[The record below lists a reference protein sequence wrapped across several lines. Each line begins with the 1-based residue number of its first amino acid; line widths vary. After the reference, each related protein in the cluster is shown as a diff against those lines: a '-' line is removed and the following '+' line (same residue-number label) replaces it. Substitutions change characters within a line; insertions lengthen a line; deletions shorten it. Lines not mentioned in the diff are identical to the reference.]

1 MQPSDGIGVPR
12 RALDVEDYIDILR
25 RHKGWIFGPFLF
37 TLVATVV
44 GVYLWPDSYESKALI
59 RVTPQQIPE
68 QMVPS
73 AVNQQLMDRI
83 IAMQTQITSH
93 AVLTTIIKNFGLY
106 KRDQNRQP
114 IEDIVEDMRKK
125 INVNPV
131 VVNSAAGRTSVPA
144 FAVSFSY
151 EDRILAQ
158 RVVQDLTSRFID
170 ESVRNRSDATFMTAQ
185 FLKDAAD
192 SAKKEL
198 DAVENKLQEFRMQN
212 NGRLPDQVEAN
223 MHQLTALNS
232 QVAFLES
239 QINRAQ
245 SDRLKYQSELNI
257 LRERVTALK
266 KEPELIIIPTQRSEK
281 LVEIEREVQFWEQK
295 LSAARQQFTE
305 THPDVQNFLGR
316 LEAAKKKRD
325 EIVKEEDA
333 RKVAAPAVK
342 PINQMLLRETRD
354 VEEQMQRIQAS
365 IASLDTQIEQYSKEQ
380 KRTNQLAQSFQ
391 GRIETAPLG
400 DRQFSELLRERE
412 MAKVKYL
419 DMNSKLG
426 KAQVAKE
433 MEARKQG
440 ELLDLLDP
448 ASLPTSPTEPK
459 RMLVISI
466 GAALGLLLG
475 VVCAGVREM
484 KNTSLQN
491 LKDVRAYTQMT
502 ILGSIPLLENDFVV
516 RRRKRLAWLGWTTAT
531 LASVVVMVGSV
542 VYYIAKQ
549 V

>member
-1 MQPSDGIGVPR
+1 
-12 RALDVEDYIDILR
+12 
-25 RHKGWIFGPFLF
+25 
-37 TLVATVV
+37 
-44 GVYLWPDSYESKALI
+44 
-59 RVTPQQIPE
+59 
-68 QMVPS
+68 
-73 AVNQQLMDRI
+73 
-83 IAMQTQITSH
+83 
-93 AVLTTIIKNFGLY
+93 
-106 KRDQNRQP
+106 
-114 IEDIVEDMRKK
+114 
-125 INVNPV
+125 
-131 VVNSAAGRTSVPA
+131 
-144 FAVSFSY
+144 
-151 EDRILAQ
+151 
-158 RVVQDLTSRFID
+158 
-170 ESVRNRSDATFMTAQ
+170 MTAQ

-192 SAKKEL
+192 AAKKEL

-257 LRERVTALK
+257 LRERVAALK
-266 KEPELIIIPTQRSEK
+266 KEPELIVIPLQRSEK
-281 LVEIEREVQFWEQK
+281 LAEAEREVQIWEQR
-295 LSAARQQFTE
+295 LSSARQAFTE
-305 THPDVQNFLGR
+305 SHPDVQNFLGR
-316 LEAAKKKRD
+316 LETAKKKRD

-333 RKVAAPAVK
+333 KKAAAPAIK
-342 PINQMLLRETRD
+342 PANQMLVRETRD

-419 DMNSKLG
+419 EMNSKLG

-466 GAALGLLLG
+466 GAAFGLLFG
-475 VVCAGVREM
+475 VACAGAR
-484 KNTSLQN
+484 
-491 LKDVRAYTQMT
+491 
-502 ILGSIPLLENDFVV
+502 
-516 RRRKRLAWLGWTTAT
+516 
-531 LASVVVMVGSV
+531 
-542 VYYIAKQ
+542 
-549 V
+549 

>member
-1 MQPSDGIGVPR
+1 
-12 RALDVEDYIDILR
+12 
-25 RHKGWIFGPFLF
+25 
-37 TLVATVV
+37 VV

-106 KRDQNRQP
+106 KREQNRQP

-131 VVNSAAGRTSVPA
+131 VVNSAGGRTSVPA

-192 SAKKEL
+192 AAKKEL

-212 NGRLPDQVEAN
+212 NGRLPDQVESN
-223 MHQLTALNS
+223 MHQLSALNS

-266 KEPELIIIPTQRSEK
+266 KEPELIVIPIQRSEK

-295 LSAARQQFTE
+295 LSAARQAFTE
-305 THPDVQNFLGR
+305 SHPDVQNYLGR

-333 RKVAAPAVK
+333 KKAAAQPVK
-342 PINQMLLRETRD
+342 PVNQMLVRETRD

-459 RMLVISI
+459 RMLVIPL
-466 GAALGLLLG
+466 GAAFGLLLG
-475 VVCAGVREM
+475 VVCAAAREM

-516 RRRKRLAWLGWTTAT
+516 RRRKRLSWLGWTTAT
-531 LASVVVMVGSV
+531 LASIVVMVGSV
-542 VYYIAKQ
+542 VYYFAKQ